1 MIDIYNFLY
10 LYTTGEDI
18 EIYDFRT
25 EKIIFAGDPGEAMD
39 EYGDY
44 EVESF
49 DIEPNGKLIVNTM
62 IDD

>member
-10 LYTTGEDI
+10 LYTTCEDI
-18 EIYDFRT
+18 EIYDFKT
-25 EKIIFAGDPGEAMD
+25 GKIIFAGDPREAMD

-49 DIEPNGKLIVNTM
+49 DIEPNGKLIVNTE